1 MIEDILAEIEADTSL
16 RTGEQ
21 FAAVTARYFESTR
34 SGKGQ
39 VSTPRSAEELARR
52 FDEEFPLE
60 GRPVE
65 EIIARLERDVLPDAN
80 KYYHPMYMGHQTS
93 APLPVGVWMESVV
106 GALNQSLAV
115 SEMSPTATAIEHR
128 IVRWFSKLAGY
139 GEESGGTLTS
149 GGTEANFTAMLAA
162 RNSAIPNAWEEGIG
176 ADPPY
181 VVYGEH
187 AHYAVTRAIGQ
198 LGLGKRRGIPIGSR
212 KFKMDTE
219 ILLDTLERLEK
230 EGKDVMAV
238 VATAGSTATGSF
250 DDLETIGTICN
261 ERNLWLH
268 VDGAHGT
275 SALLSS
281 RPPKALGGLKHSRS
295 LAWDPHKMMLLPLAA
310 GMVLTRNERD
320 LDLAFAQQA
329 PYLFHAGKSSR
340 IIDQGVRSFQC
351 SRRADVL
358 KLWFVIQRFGSR
370 GLGALYDHLCN
381 TARLLYNAI
390 EDRKDFEN
398 IHEPESNIL
407 CFRYVGNRLAG
418 DGRKSRDA
426 DVARI
431 DALNRE
437 LRPRY
442 NKEGTGWITATV
454 LDGRP
459 VLRVTMMNPRTGI
472 DHVNALLDGL
482 AAKAKAIESGAEL
495 HGVPL
500 ASGPR
505 DDRGGGKDR

>member
-16 RTGEQ
+16 GTGEQ
-21 FAAVTARYFESTR
+21 FAGVTARYFESTR

-39 VSTPRSAEELARR
+39 VSTPFSAEELASR
-52 FDEEFPLE
+52 FDEGFPVD
-60 GRPVE
+60 GRPVA
-65 EIIARLERDVLPDAN
+65 EIIARLERDILPDAN

-93 APLPVGVWMESVV
+93 APLPVGVWMESVI

-128 IVRWFSKLAGY
+128 IVRWFTELAGY

-162 RNSAIPNAWEEGIG
+162 RNSAIPNAWEEGVG

-198 LGLGKRRGIPIGSR
+198 LGLGKRRGIPVVSR
-212 KFKMDTE
+212 KFKMDTDV
-219 ILLDTLERLEK
+219 LLDTLDRLKK
-230 EGKDVMAV
+230 EGKKVMAV

-250 DDLETIGTICN
+250 DDLETIGTMCS
-261 ERNLWLH
+261 ERALWLH

-281 RPPKALGGLKHSRS
+281 RPPTALRGLKHSRS
-295 LAWDPHKMMLLPLAA
+295 LAWDPHKMMLLPLAT

-320 LDLAFAQQA
+320 LDFAFAQQA
-329 PYLFHAGKSSR
+329 PYLFHGGKSSR
-340 IIDQGVRSFQC
+340 VVDQGVRSFQC

-381 TARLLYNAI
+381 TARLLYDAI
-390 EDRKDFEN
+390 EEREDFEN

-407 CFRYVGNRLAG
+407 CFRYIGG
-418 DGRKSRDA
+418 HSTGGRRSSSDA
-426 DVARI
+426 EVAQI

-442 NKEGTGWITATV
+442 NKEGSGWITATV

-459 VLRVTMMNPRTGI
+459 VLRVTMMNPRTGG
-472 DHVNALLDGL
+472 DHVKALLDGL
-482 AAKAKAIESGAEL
+482 AAKAQEIKSGPEL
-495 HGVPL
+495 DPVPL
-500 ASGPR
+500 AAGPR
-505 DDRGGGKDR
+505 DDRSGGKNR